1 VRNLLALIGLLVVG
15 VGGLGWYMG
24 WYKLSFT
31 RTSDGNIE
39 IKTDVDTKKV
49 TTDGSNLLKNIS
61 STVENKANQ
70 AAKDASAAPPAGT
83 PGATP
88 GPVAPAQGSSLNPL
102 APAPA
107 AVVPAVPPPEIPA
120 PPPGGAIQLIPPKP

>member
-31 RTSDGNIE
+31 RTTDGNIE

-49 TTDGSNLLKNIS
+49 NTDVTEGLKNIS
-61 STVENKANQ
+61 SAVENKANQ
-70 AAKDASAAPPAGT
+70 AAKDGNPPAGT

-88 GPVAPAQGSSLNPL
+88 GPVAPAQGSGLNPL
-102 APAPA
+102 APAAGTPES
-107 AVVPAVPPPEIPA
+107 PMPPTSGP
-120 PPPGGAIQLIPPKP
+120 IQLLPPKP